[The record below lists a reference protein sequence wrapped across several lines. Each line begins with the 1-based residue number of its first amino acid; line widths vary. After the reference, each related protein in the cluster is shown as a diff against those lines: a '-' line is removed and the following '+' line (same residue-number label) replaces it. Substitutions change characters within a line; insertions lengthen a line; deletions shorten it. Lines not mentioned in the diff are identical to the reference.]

1 MSSSEEETKKVKAEM
16 EDEEIQAIDF
26 GNKTKKGKKKKKKKG
41 GDGAAAGKF
50 DKPKEKIEQEGKF
63 SHKNTEIVWR

>member
-26 GNKTKKGKKKKKKKG
+26 GNKTKKGKKKKKKKP
-41 GDGAAAGKF
+41 GDGVSTGKF
-50 DKPKEKIEQEGKF
+50 DKPKEKIEQECKF
-63 SHKNTEIVWR
+63 SHKFTEKD